1 MLEYALCVYR
11 EWNYKCMCTKKECI
25 YESEPQLITAC
36 MASHTCCKT
45 YSLIIKVCIRQM
57 LFLLLKLHKLIECRH
72 LHDFDDFDN
81 LIVPLRSWTEPLWL
95 ARCCSPFRAPP
106 SQNQLEVA
114 HESRHLLH
122 FRSHASL
129 IAHLIFNRQ
138 PVSLFMKCRHC
149 NHPSSHWC
157 ADRQDMICCDLLGWM
172 TARH

>member
-1 MLEYALCVYR
+1 MLEYALCVHR

-72 LHDFDDFDN
+72 LHDFM
-81 LIVPLRSWTEPLWL
+81 T
-95 ARCCSPFRAPP
+95 
-106 SQNQLEVA
+106 QNQLEVA